1 MMEYRV
7 VTSLCPYDDR
17 TAHEI
22 CAVYSDEQGICYTE
36 SAEPLVTSDA
46 DEPGIDGLR
55 KQMERMQ
62 EAFSKPLLIQNGEGC
77 ARRSRRQRGLVI
89 NRPRHGEV
97 THTLGGRQWPMKGD
111 DTSPAPEHV
120 CSAQARERR
129 RLMEARNLAGSG
141 TTKGGG
147 CYACVSDEGRGRRT
161 ARYTRKGGRRR

>member
-7 VTSLCPYDDR
+7 VMSLCPYDDR

-62 EAFSKPLLIQNGEGC
+62 EAFSKPLLIENEDGELTEMDALDG
-77 ARRSRRQRGLVI
+77 AVVNVG
-89 NRPRHGEV
+89 
-97 THTLGGRQWPMKGD
+97 
-111 DTSPAPEHV
+111 
-120 CSAQARERR
+120 
-129 RLMEARNLAGSG
+129 
-141 TTKGGG
+141 
-147 CYACVSDEGRGRRT
+147 
-161 ARYTRKGGRRR
+161 